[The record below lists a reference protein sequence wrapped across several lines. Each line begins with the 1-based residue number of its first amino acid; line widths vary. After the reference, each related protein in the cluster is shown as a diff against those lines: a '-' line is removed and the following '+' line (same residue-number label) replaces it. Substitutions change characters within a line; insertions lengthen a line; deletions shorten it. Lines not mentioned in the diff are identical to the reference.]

1 MLNKK
6 QKESLAKL
14 LYDVIKLVVGGVGIS
29 GIMQKDVSLCRIILE
44 VFGAVVVC
52 SALLGL
58 AIKLEKDNQN
68 TRGRGRGS

>member
-1 MLNKK
+1 MLNSK
-6 QKESLAKL
+6 QKDSLAKL

-29 GIMQKDVSLCRIILE
+29 GIMQKDVTFCRIVLE
-44 VFGAVVVC
+44 VFGAVLVC

-58 AIKLEKDNQN
+58 AIQLEKDKKN